1 MTVRLPKDENKNV
14 SEAGDIARIMQKV
27 LLRQNKHHRAKEY
40 FWTIGLNRANDIE
53 YIELV
58 TIGTQNRNIL
68 APAEDLSLAVSKK
81 CLKIICCHNHPSGNL
96 VASEADIA
104 LTENLAKAAVILGME
119 LLDHII
125 ITEEDFVSIWP

>member
-1 MTVRLPKDENKNV
+1 MTVRLPKDENRNI
-14 SEAGDIARIMQKV
+14 SEARDIARIMQKV
-27 LLRQNKHHRAKEY
+27 LLCQNKHHRAKEY
-40 FWTIGLNRANDIE
+40 FWTIGLNHANDIA

-68 APAEDLSLAVSKK
+68 APAEVLSLAVAKK

-125 ITEEDFVSIWP
+125 ITEEEYVSIWP

>member
-1 MTVRLPKDENKNV
+1 MTVRLPKDENRNI

-40 FWTIGLNRANDIE
+40 FWTIGLNRSNDIE

-58 TIGTQNRNIL
+58 TIGAQNRNIL
-68 APAEDLSLAVSKK
+68 APAEVLSLAVAKK
-81 CLKIICCHNHPSGNL
+81 CLKIVCCHNHPFGNL

-104 LTENLAKAAVILGME
+104 LTENLAKAATILGME
-119 LLDHII
+119 LVDHII
-125 ITEEDFVSIWP
+125 ITEEDYVSIWP

>member
-1 MTVRLPKDENKNV
+1 MTVRLPKDESKNI

-68 APAEDLSLAVSKK
+68 APAEVLSLAVAKK
-81 CLKIICCHNHPSGNL
+81 CLKIVCCHNHPSGNL

-104 LTENLAKAAVILGME
+104 LTETLAKAATILGME

-125 ITEEDFVSIWP
+125 ITEEDYVSIWP